1 MPMVDALAVW
11 AEERRVFKRE
21 NNDESL
27 NRRYQSLV
35 SEWGNPYWWK
45 SVDLREETRG
55 WKLEKFFFLLLP
67 FSLLFKKGT
76 RGTETSQYPK
86 ENKTIVIALVAA
98 SERATV

>member
-11 AEERRVFKRE
+11 AEEGRVFKRE

-35 SEWGNPYWWK
+35 SEWGNPFLWK
-45 SVDLREETRG
+45 QKESRLAG
-55 WKLEKFFFLLLP
+55 W
-67 FSLLFKKGT
+67 GT

-98 SERATV
+98 SERATA

>member
-45 SVDLREETRG
+45 SVDLRKETRG
-55 WKLEKFFFLLLP
+55 
-67 FSLLFKKGT
+67 
-76 RGTETSQYPK
+76 
-86 ENKTIVIALVAA
+86 
-98 SERATV
+98 

>member
-35 SEWGNPYWWK
+35 SEWGNPCWWK
-45 SVDLREETRG
+45 SADLREEIRG
-55 WKLEKFFFLLLP
+55 
-67 FSLLFKKGT
+67 
-76 RGTETSQYPK
+76 
-86 ENKTIVIALVAA
+86 
-98 SERATV
+98 

>member
-1 MPMVDALAVW
+1 MLMADALAVW
-11 AEERRVFKRE
+11 AEEGRVFKHE
-21 NNDESL
+21 NNDEPL

-35 SEWGNPYWWK
+35 SKWGNPFLRK
-45 SVDLREETRG
+45 QRDPDLVG
-55 WKLEKFFFLLLP
+55 G
-67 FSLLFKKGT
+67 GT